1 MTWTVVTLLP
11 DHRNMLAC
19 HEAAFG
25 PDWHSREV
33 GVGDGNTVQKEI
45 PDLNMDT
52 EMQLYLT
59 L

>member
-1 MTWTVVTLLP
+1 
-11 DHRNMLAC
+11 MLAC

-25 PDWHSREV
+25 TKSHSREL

-52 EMQLYLT
+52 ETQPYLT